1 MFGFLNKNKG
11 NEENKMVML
20 TESDVQRLKKN
31 HGVVLFFMNG
41 CGHCTDMK
49 DEWNAAVDEC
59 RNNGIGHSNDD
70 FVLGAIENGSKDM
83 FQKHGITTNV
93 SGYPTILY
101 ISSENIRQGNT
112 NHEKYENPRKK
123 DEFISWIKDKKNR
136 KKSKTQAVKTNNIGK
151 QIGGGRSRSRSRSN
165 RRKQTRKSK
174 SKRYMKRHTR
184 KHKRTRRQHRHPNT
198 LGGGSG
204 CGCGSGSGGFGSLFK

>member
-20 TESDVQRLKKN
+20 TESDVKRLKNN

-49 DEWNAAVDEC
+49 DDWNAAVEEC
-59 RNNGIGHSNDD
+59 KNNGIGHSNDD
-70 FVLGAIENGSKDM
+70 FVLGAIENGNKDM

-112 NHEKYENPRKK
+112 NHEKFNNPRKK
-123 DEFISWIKDKKNR
+123 DEFISWIKEKKNR
-136 KKSKTQAVKTNNIGK
+136 KKSKTQDVKTNNIGK
-151 QIGGGRSRSRSRSN
+151 QIGGGRSR

-174 SKRYMKRHTR
+174 SKRHMKRHTR
-184 KHKRTRRQHRHPNT
+184 HHKRSRRQYRHPNT

-204 CGCGSGSGGFGSLFK
+204 CGCGSGGIGSLFK